1 MDESTLSGPLGV
13 ALRKRR
19 TALGLSQDKF
29 ADTIG
34 MHRAYYSSI
43 ERGERNLTLA
53 TLWRLAAGLG
63 IKPSELLRDAGF

>member
-1 MDESTLSGPLGV
+1 M
-13 ALRKRR
+13 
-19 TALGLSQDKF
+19 GLSQDKF